1 MMDSAPLNN
10 GALQDFL
17 VDAQVWLTKSL
28 ECLQH
33 LELIHNDPDA
43 CLCLNETL
51 ETLARRANLLGL
63 LELAHYTTTLQRLL
77 EPACQQRHL
86 GSEALGALHACLNLL
101 AWQLELVDASTG
113 RLGLDTEEQH
123 LLLGELA
130 NALGQPFPELCGPC
144 QVRGEVCAH
153 SHPAQAKSRPSSSL
167 NSPRH

>member
-1 MMDSAPLNN
+1 MMDNAPLNN
-10 GALQDFL
+10 GVLQDFL

-43 CLCLNETL
+43 CFCLNETL

-63 LELAHYTTTLQRLL
+63 LEVAHYTASLQRLL
-77 EPACQQRHL
+77 EPACRQRHL
-86 GSEALGALHACLNLL
+86 GSEALSALHACLNLL

-113 RLGLDTEEQH
+113 RLSLDTEEQQ

-130 NALGQPFPELCGPC
+130 DAVGQPLPELCGPC
-144 QVRGEVCAH
+144 RARGDVCVHAH
-153 SHPAQAKSRPSSSL
+153 PTQAISRPSSSL